1 MIDAY
6 NKDSDIHSITASEVF
21 DVSLDEVTDL
31 MRRKAKAVNFG
42 IIYGISSFGLGQD
55 LDISR
60 KEAEGYIEKYFRT
73 YGKVKE
79 FMDKCVSDAK
89 ETGYSLTLF
98 NRRRPIPEL
107 KSSNYM
113 VRSFGERVAMNAPI
127 QGTAADII
135 KIAMIRVNN
144 ELKEKKL
151 KSRLVLQVHDELII
165 ETKLEEL
172 EEVKTILVN
181 QMMNAAKLLVSL
193 VVDVNEGY
201 SWYDAK

>member
-1 MIDAY
+1 
-6 NKDSDIHSITASEVF
+6 
-21 DVSLDEVTDL
+21 
-31 MRRKAKAVNFG
+31 
-42 IIYGISSFGLGQD
+42 
-55 LDISR
+55 
-60 KEAEGYIEKYFRT
+60 
-73 YGKVKE
+73 
-79 FMDKCVSDAK
+79 
-89 ETGYSLTLF
+89 
-98 NRRRPIPEL
+98 
-107 KSSNYM
+107 
-113 VRSFGERVAMNAPI
+113 
-127 QGTAADII
+127 
-135 KIAMIRVNN
+135 MIRVNN